1 MANIG
6 RPPKVNIEDLL
17 ADVDAYISSADPPIV
32 AEFAHRHNITRQYL
46 YELAGRHRENGD
58 SRLSDAIKRISE
70 EKEIKLEKGA
80 LIGDYNSPM
89 AIFSLKQL
97 GWSDNKNIPTYG
109 EQEQED
115 DPLTKSL
122 KEFAGEYNANQ

>member
-17 ADVDAYISSADPPIV
+17 NDVDTYISEANPPIV
-32 AEFAHRHNITRQYL
+32 AEFAHNHNITRQYL
-46 YELAGRHRENGD
+46 YELADRHKANGD
-58 SRLSDAIKRISE
+58 RRLSDAIKAIAE
-70 EKEIKLEKGA
+70 AKEIKLEKGA
-80 LIGDYNSPM
+80 LVGEYNSPM

-97 GWSDNKNIPTYG
+97 GWSDSKSAPAYG
-109 EQEQED
+109 DQAQED

-122 KEFAGEYNANQ
+122 KEFAEEYNADK

>member
-17 ADVDAYISSADPPIV
+17 ADVDAYIASANPPIV

-46 YELAGRHRENGD
+46 YELADRHRANGD
-58 SRLSDAIKRISE
+58 RRLSDAIKGISE
-70 EKEIKLEKGA
+70 AKEVKLEKGA
-80 LIGDYNSPM
+80 LTGDYNSPM

-97 GWSDNKNIPTYG
+97 GWSDNKNVPVYG
-109 EQEQED
+109 EQAQED

-122 KEFAGEYNANQ
+122 KEFAEEYNADQ